1 MFGED
6 LSEFEDYLKEFESS
20 VFFDSEVCPTC
31 GINLS
36 DSIIPV
42 SAAFVQIEFNSEK
55 ERNNALHRIKN
66 SGIIVRENNNMENVN
81 GRMLLIPE
89 SKVNDVQKLLEKSEG
104 DGKN

>member
-1 MFGED
+1 LFGED

-89 SKVNDVQKLLEKSEG
+89 SKVNDVQKLLEKSDG
-104 DGKN
+104 DRKN

>member
-66 SGIIVRENNNMENVN
+66 SGIIVRENNDMENVN

-89 SKVNDVQKLLEKSEG
+89 SKVNDVQKLLEKSNG